1 MPSQTLSLSQSQRL
15 QMVLAPQLRQSLEML
30 QVPVMELRAMI
41 QKELEL
47 NPTLEE
53 IPLEGE
59 TIEIEPETE
68 TSPDE
73 GKEMEFDKEFEVLA
87 RLDDEWRD
95 YFYQDLDNRPY
106 SPDEERKR
114 QFMMDSLPQTESLQ
128 EHLLTQLTLTDL
140 TEPDRQIGEMIIGSI
155 DEDGYLTSTMAE
167 LAASTPVDEEHLG
180 DILSVIQDFHPVG
193 VGAIDL
199 RDCLLLQ
206 LERIGMADTLA
217 GDIVRDHLDKLGGH
231 KYADIA
237 KALGAD
243 ADSVQK
249 ASALIASLDP
259 KPGRAFSAELA
270 SYVLPEVVVKKVE
283 GEYVI
288 ILNDDQVPHLRISRH
303 YRRLMEDENT
313 STEVKTYIRD
323 RVRASAFLIKSIDQ
337 RQKTIY
343 RIASEIVTVQQPFLE
358 NGISHLRPLT
368 MSQVADAVGVHET
381 TVSRAVNGK
390 YMRTP
395 VGTFELKYFF
405 TPGIKTADGTSV
417 SNKTVKDIIAGMVSE
432 EDTAH
437 PLSDQEIVK
446 RLETDGIEIARRT
459 VAKYRLVLRIPPSH
473 MRRIG

>member
-30 QVPVMELRAMI
+30 QVPVLELRAMI

-53 IPLEGE
+53 IPLEGQ
-59 TIEIEPETE
+59 TVEIEPEIQAA
-68 TSPDE
+68 PDE
-73 GKEMEFDKEFEVLA
+73 SKEMAFDKEFETLA

-95 YFYQDLDNRPY
+95 YFYQNLDNRPY
-106 SPDEERKR
+106 APDEERKR
-114 QFMMDSLPQTESLQ
+114 QFLMDSLPQTESLQ
-128 EHLLTQLTLTDL
+128 EHLLNQLTLTDL
-140 TEPDRQIGEMIIGSI
+140 SEQDRQIGEMIVGSI
-155 DEDGYLTSTMAE
+155 DEDGYLTVTMAE
-167 LAASTPVDEEHLG
+167 LADSTPFDEEHLG

-193 VGAIDL
+193 VGALDL

-206 LERIGMADTLA
+206 IERIGMADSLA
-217 GDIVRDHLDKLGGH
+217 GDIVRDHIERLGAH

-237 KALGAD
+237 RALNTD
-243 ADSVQK
+243 VERVQK
-249 ASALIASLDP
+249 AAAFIASLDP
-259 KPGRAFSAELA
+259 KPGRAFSSELA
-270 SYVLPEVVVKKVE
+270 SYVLPEVVVKKVD
-283 GEYVI
+283 GRFVI
-288 ILNDDQVPHLRISRH
+288 IVNDDQVPHLRISRH
-303 YRRLMEDENT
+303 YRRLMEDDNT
-313 STEVKTYIRD
+313 SAEVKTYIRD

-343 RIASEIVTVQQPFLE
+343 RIASEIVAVQEPFLE
-358 NGISHLRPLT
+358 NGVSHLRPLT

-405 TPGIKTADGTSV
+405 TPGIKTADGTSI
-417 SNKTVKDIIAGMVSE
+417 SNKTVKDIIAGMVAE
-432 EDTAH
+432 EDPAH

-446 RLETDGIEIARRT
+446 RLTADGIDIARRT
-459 VAKYRLVLRIPPSH
+459 VAKYRLVLRIQPSH